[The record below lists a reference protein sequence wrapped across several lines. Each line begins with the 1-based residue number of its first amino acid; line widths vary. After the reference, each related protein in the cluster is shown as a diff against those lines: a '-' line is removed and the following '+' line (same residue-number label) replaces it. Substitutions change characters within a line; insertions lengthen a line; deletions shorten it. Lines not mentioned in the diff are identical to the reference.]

1 MPCRTIARCCNAE
14 SVDKNY
20 GKLQYVA
27 LKSVESRI
35 PAIVAS
41 RKLHHYS
48 FGRSSRY
55 FFVFCI
61 GMMLLLVRG
70 ASRLSPTHGDSQYK

>member
-1 MPCRTIARCCNAE
+1 MPE

-27 LKSVESRI
+27 LKSVENRI
-35 PAIVAS
+35 PAIVAG
-41 RKLHHYS
+41 RKPHHHYS
-48 FGRSSRY
+48 FERSSHY

-70 ASRLSPTHGDSQYK
+70 ASRLSPTHGDFQYK